1 LLGFGGARM
10 TTSAQTRTKIAGFLV
25 IVALS
30 AITMLWLFWHYPVR
44 TGIATI
50 VVLAA
55 FAVSARLARLIDTES
70 MSELKRGKQSV

>member
-1 LLGFGGARM
+1 M
-10 TTSAQTRTKIAGFLV
+10 TKSAQTRTSIIGFLV

-30 AITMLWLFWHYPVR
+30 AMTMLWLFWRHPVS

-55 FAVSARLARLIDTES
+55 FAMSARLARLIDS
-70 MSELKRGKQSV
+70 DGMLELKRSKQRA